1 MRQVRVHG
9 PGDVRLDEVDPP
21 EPGPRDAVV
30 RVAACGMCGSD
41 VGYIRMGGLAG
52 PTGTPMP
59 LGHELA
65 GTVEWIGDEV
75 EGIGVGDRVVVHPG
89 DDDLGRIGNGAAE
102 GGLSPR
108 VVVREAARGDRLFGV
123 PDGLPLETAALAEP
137 LAVGMRAVDQA
148 DVQAGQPAA
157 VFGCGPIGLA
167 AVATMVDRGVADVVA
182 VDPSARRRAL
192 AVELGA
198 RSALDP
204 TTDDVWDEL
213 ARLHG
218 TTPFMFGPTPAT
230 AAFIEASGAPSV
242 ITDIIDHARVGA
254 HLSVVALHYDPIPVS
269 FLLVL
274 MKQLTIRGS
283 MEYPPRFADAV
294 DLLARRDLSAMIT
307 HRFPLKRFGEALG
320 VLQGEKDCGKVMVTV
335 ADGDEDNTVADGD
348 EDNTVADG
356 DENNTVAGAGA
367 GLG

>member
-9 PGDVRLDEVDPP
+9 PGDVRLDDVDPL
-21 EPGPRDAVV
+21 EPGARDAVV

-41 VGYIRMGGLAG
+41 LGYIRMGGLAG

-65 GTVEWIGDEV
+65 GTVEWIGGEV
-75 EGIGVGDRVVVHPG
+75 DGIAVGDRVVVHPG

-108 VVVREAARGDRLFGV
+108 VVVRDAARGNRLFGV

-148 DVQAGQPAA
+148 DVAAGQPAA

-167 AVATMVDRGVADVVA
+167 AVATMVDRGVTDVVA

-198 RSALDP
+198 RTGLDP

-213 ARLHG
+213 GRLHG
-218 TTPFMFGPTPAT
+218 TTPFLFGPTPAT

-242 ITDIIDHARVGA
+242 ITEIIDHARVGA
-254 HLSVVALHYDPIPVS
+254 HLSVVALHYEPIPVS

-294 DLLARRDLSAMIT
+294 DLLARRDLSPMIT
-307 HRFPLKRFGEALG
+307 HRFPLEHFGEALE
-320 VLQGEKDCGKVMVTV
+320 VLQGEKDCGKVMVTIASGGKGGKGGKGDV
-335 ADGDEDNTVADGD
+335 GYGGDEGTS
-348 EDNTVADG
+348 
-356 DENNTVAGAGA
+356 AGTDVG
-367 GLG
+367 